1 MSIKVYWNYRHTLSI
16 AIGFMITNFNIYNL
30 FITTIIFI
38 MFTDCSKS
46 SNQNN
51 STLSQ
56 EEVST
61 LLKQLVKTPLP
72 QKATNVFGHKVRA
85 FTTIADIRFDCSETE
100 LNAFL
105 IFSPVLVDTLIQRNR
120 NIINTMS
127 TKSWWQPDV
136 LQYIHGSEQEWKVG
150 TNKASCNI
158 LVGKIPKQQKMT
170 VYLSITVE

>member
-1 MSIKVYWNYRHTLSI
+1 M
-16 AIGFMITNFNIYNL
+16 
-30 FITTIIFI
+30 FITTIIFV
-38 MFTDCSKS
+38 MFSDCNQS
-46 SNQNN
+46 SNQN
-51 STLSQ
+51 SVSLSQ

-72 QKATNVFGHKVRA
+72 QKATNVFGHKASA

-105 IFSPVLVDTLIQRNR
+105 NFSPVLVDTLIQGERKV
-120 NIINTMS
+120 INTMS